1 MKQGSFYFTLNILF
15 YAMIAGVI
23 LFALVAAYLVTSG
36 QFQTNESLGELMIP
50 IAGVLAASNIFISDM
65 LFKNQMKRIHESQP
79 LYSRQST
86 YRGGFIL
93 KMALLEGAAL
103 FAIVTYLLTG
113 SSIAMIAAAVVWGWM
128 AINRP
133 SLDSMKKYLH
143 LSSEEEVEMFG

>member
-15 YAMIAGVI
+15 YAMVAGVI

-36 QFQTNESLGELMIP
+36 EFQTDQSLSELMVP
-50 IAGVLAASNIFISDM
+50 LAGVLAASNIFISDM

-79 LYSRQST
+79 LYARQST

-113 SSIAMIAAAVVWGWM
+113 SNIAMIAAAVVWGWM
-128 AINRP
+128 ALNRP
-133 SLDSMKKYLH
+133 SVDNMKKHLH
-143 LSSEEEVEMFG
+143 LSSEEEVDMFG